1 MAKLSFAIREL
12 FLEIMQK
19 TDAETIAFSF
29 YLVSNSKFGFN
40 MMKKEKNFTCK
51 FLTS

>member
-19 TDAETIAFSF
+19 TDAETIAF
-29 YLVSNSKFGFN
+29 
-40 MMKKEKNFTCK
+40 
-51 FLTS
+51 FLI